1 MTVLVVMLLVHLQV
15 PTLAPVLKI
24 EAIPQFRDEEED
36 DDEYEHEDQD
46 E

>member
-1 MTVLVVMLLVHLQV
+1 MTVLVVMLLVHVQV

-24 EAIPQFRDEEED
+24 EAIPQFRDEY
-36 DDEYEHEDQD
+36 EYEHEDQD